1 MTISTFRMRTATTMI
16 TAAATLALLS
26 GCDIIPKQE
35 DSPDYRSAQT
45 LPPLEVPPGLK
56 RKGGKGT
63 LSVPQNSGSD
73 STTLSTY
80 QSQNSG
86 ATPGAVDNAV
96 LPDFKNIQMLRSGE
110 ERWLQVQGT
119 PEDLW
124 PLITDFWLK
133 DRIRLVVE
141 NPGSGVMETDWLENY
156 AEINTVARRWFRKV
170 LGSVVTA
177 DSYDKFRVRVEAS
190 ADGAGTE
197 IFLTHRGISAEELP
211 KENSLDVIQTRWV
224 AAQSDHNLEAEM
236 LRLLMMHLGLEE
248 DAAQRVV
255 ASAAPA
261 RPDRAVI
268 ESVPGG
274 SQIVV
279 SENLNDT
286 WRRVG
291 LALDRIGFT
300 VEDQNRRTGTFF
312 VRSVDPKAAAN
323 AASSN
328 WVGRL
333 FRRDRKQV
341 EFKSRVQVADLD
353 GRSAVTVR
361 NDSGDI
367 DNTGPGNRILGL
379 LLEELK

>member
-1 MTISTFRMRTATTMI
+1 MNKTLSTLII
-16 TAAATLALLS
+16 TAFATVLIS
-26 GCDIIPKQE
+26 GCDIIPKKE

-63 LSVPQNSGSD
+63 LSVPSNAGD
-73 STTLSTY
+73 ESTTLSTY
-80 QSQNSG
+80 ESQNSG
-86 ATPGAVDNAV
+86 AIPGAGIDNAV
-96 LPDFKNIQMLRSGE
+96 LPEFDNIQMLRSGD
-110 ERWLQVQGT
+110 ERWLVVKGT

-124 PLITDFWLK
+124 PRITDFWLK

-156 AEINTVARRWFRKV
+156 AEINTVAQRWFRKI

-177 DSYDKFRVRVEAS
+177 DSYDKFRVRVEAAAANGS
-190 ADGAGTE
+190 TE
-197 IFLTHRGISAEELP
+197 IFLTHRGVSADELP
-211 KENSLDVIQTRWV
+211 KENSQDVIQTRWV
-224 AAQSDHNLEAEM
+224 AANSDHNLEAEM
-236 LRLLMMHLGLEE
+236 LRLLMMHLGLDE
-248 DAAQRVV
+248 DAARGVV

-268 ESVPGG
+268 EPGDGG
-274 SQIVV
+274 SRILV
-279 SENLNDT
+279 SENVNDT

-300 VEDQNRRTGTFF
+300 VEDQNRTTGTFF

-333 FRRDRKQV
+333 FRRDNKQV

-353 GRSAVTVR
+353 GRSVVTVR

-367 DNTGPGNRILGL
+367 DNTGPGQRILGL

>member
-1 MTISTFRMRTATTMI
+1 MTAL
-16 TAAATLALLS
+16 AALLIS
-26 GCDIIPKQE
+26 GCDIIPKKE

-45 LPPLEVPPGLK
+45 LPPLEIPPGLK

-63 LSVPQNSGSD
+63 LSVPSNSGD
-73 STTLSTY
+73 ESTTLSTY

-86 ATPGAVDNAV
+86 VIPGSGIDNAV
-96 LPDFKNIQMLRSGE
+96 LPSFENIQMLRSGD
-110 ERWLQVQGT
+110 ERWLVVKGT

-124 PLITDFWLK
+124 PRITDFWLK

-156 AEINTVARRWFRKV
+156 AEINTVAQRWFRKV
-170 LGSVVTA
+170 LGSIVTA
-177 DSYDKFRVRVEAS
+177 DSYDKFRVRVEAAAS
-190 ADGAGTE
+190 DGSTE
-197 IFLTHRGISAEELP
+197 IFLTHRGISADELP
-211 KENSLDVIQTRWV
+211 KENSKDVIQTRWV
-224 AAQSDHNLEAEM
+224 SANSDHNLEAEM
-236 LRLLMMHLGLEE
+236 LRLLMMHLGLDEE
-248 DAAQRVV
+248 SAAGVV

-268 ESVPGG
+268 EAAEGG
-274 SQIVV
+274 SRILV
-279 SENLNDT
+279 SENVNDT

-300 VEDQNRRTGTFF
+300 VEDQNRTTGTFF

-333 FRRDRKQV
+333 FRRDNKQV

-361 NDSGDI
+361 NDSGEI
-367 DNTGPGNRILGL
+367 DNTGPGQRILDL
-379 LLEELK
+379 LLDELK